1 MTESFLR
8 ELFSDTMVVA
18 LKLSMPML
26 VAGLGVGLVISLLQA
41 VTQVQEMTLTFVPK
55 VVAVVIVILVAGPW
69 MLDSLLSFTRELYA
83 AIPDMSASAGR

>member
-69 MLDSLLSFTRELYA
+69 MLDSLLSFTRDLYD